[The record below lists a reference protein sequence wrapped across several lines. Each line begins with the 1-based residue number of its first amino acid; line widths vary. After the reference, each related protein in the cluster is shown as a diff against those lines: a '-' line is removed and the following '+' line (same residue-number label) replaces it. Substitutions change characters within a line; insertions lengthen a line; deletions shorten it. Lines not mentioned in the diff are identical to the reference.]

1 MSHVIQCFPHLLSSY
16 LPNTTQLIVGNQM
29 KLFLSLFLLST
40 AMAAQSFMAPSSSGL
55 PDAPSQ
61 RPFWTFENRE
71 NLSILAGLVAADAFT
86 TQRGLNQGLREVNPI
101 MRPFVT
107 RGATGEAA
115 GSALGFGAGVGIV
128 YLLHRSHHYRAERI
142 TMRLIVAG
150 EAGFVATNIIAIR

>member
-1 MSHVIQCFPHLLSSY
+1 
-16 LPNTTQLIVGNQM
+16 M
-29 KLFLSLFLLST
+29 KLFLSMFLLST
-40 AMAAQSFMAPSSSGL
+40 AMAAQSFMAPSSSAL

-61 RPFWTFENRE
+61 RPFWTFENGV
-71 NLSILAGLVAADAFT
+71 NVSILAGLVAVDAFT

-115 GSALGFGAGVGIV
+115 GSALGFGAGTGIV

-150 EAGFVATNIIAIR
+150 EAGFVANNIIAIR

>member
-1 MSHVIQCFPHLLSSY
+1 
-16 LPNTTQLIVGNQM
+16 M

-61 RPFWTFENRE
+61 RPFWTFENRV
-71 NLSILAGLVAADAFT
+71 NVSILAGLVAADAFT

-115 GSALGFGAGVGIV
+115 GSALGFGAGFGIV

-142 TMRLIVAG
+142 TMRLIVVG
-150 EAGFVATNIIAIR
+150 EAGFVANNIIAIR